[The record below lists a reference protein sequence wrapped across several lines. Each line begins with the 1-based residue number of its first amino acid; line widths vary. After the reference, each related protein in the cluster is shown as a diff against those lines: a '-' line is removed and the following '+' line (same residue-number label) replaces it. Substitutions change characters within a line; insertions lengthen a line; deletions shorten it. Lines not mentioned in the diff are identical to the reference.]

1 MPDWKVLIV
10 DDEKDFV
17 STLAERLRLRG
28 IRADEAPGGEEAL
41 RMIAADA
48 PQVVVLDIMMP
59 GMSGLDVLKR
69 IKADY
74 PNIEVILLT
83 GLGTKKEGMDLGA
96 KDCLIKPLQIEELIE
111 KINKVMQKEG
121 QAAT

>member
-41 RMIAADA
+41 HMIAADA
-48 PQVVVLDIMMP
+48 PQVVGTRYHDAWYERIGCAETYQSRL
-59 GMSGLDVLKR
+59 SG
-69 IKADY
+69 Y
-74 PNIEVILLT
+74 
-83 GLGTKKEGMDLGA
+83 
-96 KDCLIKPLQIEELIE
+96 
-111 KINKVMQKEG
+111 
-121 QAAT
+121 

>member
-1 MPDWKVLIV
+1 MSDWKVLIV

-41 RMIAADA
+41 RMIAADP

-74 PNIEVILLT
+74 PDIEVILLT
-83 GLGTKKEGMDLGA
+83 GLGTRKEGMELGA
-96 KDCLIKPLQIEELIE
+96 TDCLIKPLQIEELIE
-111 KINKVMQKEG
+111 KINKAMQKER